1 MFRSKKST
9 KSPLEAAGRSSL
21 PRRLAYGAAAGLILV
36 LGLGGF
42 DLLRERRQALA
53 EGDASLRDL
62 ARVSEALWSADEARI
77 QALLARLRIEL
88 RTDARWV
95 ATRTEAN
102 APADPAAIRSTRT
115 LLRRALEGTP
125 EIRSIDLVVAGQEGL
140 SSLRVS
146 PDPDAD
152 LAAADEGSDLDR
164 DLLVK
169 ALWYSEEVQHAVEA
183 RGRRVA
189 RGALTIDSVEGS
201 PRPAVRAA
209 IALHDGD
216 EIVQGALVAT
226 IELGPLGTRLASL
239 ASAETRFALV
249 APDGTRIGDS
259 PNPPTGPFE
268 ALEKPAEAG
277 AEDESDS
284 TDESE
289 GADASEQDEGAE
301 VAAPGSAAPSIRET
315 AGLRSLVVPAPEAGE
330 GAPSVLFWIE
340 RDAPASLL
348 MGFLRGPW
356 ILAVLGFGALIG
368 SLFAW
373 DRALQRA
380 GSSSFGATATRRA
393 SRVAAE
399 GGAAKSFARSGFE
412 EEAVSADGDETPIRR
427 ERFVLRDWLA
437 DVRGCLERE
446 AATRG
451 LTLDLRC
458 ETSLP
463 REIEQDPLW
472 LGGLLV
478 SLGREALDATRAS
491 RVALEVTGVDESG
504 LRFEIDAGPSD
515 LEAVAGM
522 TVLASRLGAELDE
535 RRPGRLA
542 IVVPDALA

>member
-1 MFRSKKST
+1 MRRSSRTAKEQCRLAPSKKSK
-9 KSPLEAAGRSSL
+9 KSPLDTALRSSL
-21 PRRLAYGAAAGLILV
+21 PRRLACVVAVVLV
-36 LGLGGF
+36 ATLGLAGF
-42 DLLRERRQALA
+42 DLLRDRRHALTT
-53 EGDASLRDL
+53 GDASLRDL

-88 RTDARWV
+88 RSDARWT
-95 ATRTEAN
+95 ATRTQGN
-102 APADPAAIRSTRT
+102 VPSDPVAIRSTRT

-146 PDPDAD
+146 PDSEGE
-152 LAAADEGSDLDR
+152 AASASGSADLDR

-169 ALWYSEEVQHAVEA
+169 ALWYSDEVQRAVEA
-183 RGRRVA
+183 RGRRVS
-189 RGALTIDSVEGS
+189 RGELTIDSVDGA
-201 PRPAVRAA
+201 PRPAVRTA

-216 EIVQGALVAT
+216 ETVQGALVAT

-239 ASAETRFALV
+239 ASPDTRFTLV
-249 APDGTRIGDS
+249 APDGTHIGDS
-259 PNPPTGPFE
+259 PNPPTGAFAAP
-268 ALEKPAEAG
+268 EKESA
-277 AEDESDS
+277 ESD
-284 TDESE
+284 
-289 GADASEQDEGAE
+289 ADAAP
-301 VAAPGSAAPSIRET
+301 VARAIRAS
-315 AGLRSLVVPAPEAGE
+315 AGLRSLLAPAPDEGG
-330 GAPSVLFWIE
+330 GAPSVYFWIE

-348 MGFLRGPW
+348 VAFLRGPW
-356 ILAVLGFGALIG
+356 LLAVVALGALFG
-368 SLFAW
+368 SLLAW

-380 GSSSFGATATRRA
+380 GGVAPGGMAMRTVPRA
-393 SRVAAE
+393 SAGVGARDALAALEIAEPVATT
-399 GGAAKSFARSGFE
+399 
-412 EEAVSADGDETPIRR
+412 ADGDDAPIRR

-458 ETSLP
+458 ETTLP

-478 SLGREALDATRAS
+478 SLGREALDSTRAS
-491 RVALEVTGVDESG
+491 RVALEVTGVDAAG

-522 TVLASRLGAELDE
+522 TVLAARLGARLDE
-535 RRPGRLA
+535 ARAGRLA
-542 IVVPDALA
+542 IVVPDALVA